1 MAEHLSQETLTRYA
15 GRALSPTELLAAD
28 DHLAA
33 CAVCRERL
41 EDQSEA
47 RAVVQALR
55 AESAATPFT
64 HLDYEQL
71 EAVVDG
77 AAGEVER
84 EIVSNH
90 AQLCAACADELN
102 ELMALKS
109 QFEARSASRHE

>member
-15 GRALSPTELLAAD
+15 GRALSPTDRLAAD

-55 AESAATPFT
+55 AESAATPLT

-77 AAGEVER
+77 TAGHVER
-84 EIVSNH
+84 EIVNSH
-90 AQLCAACADELN
+90 TQVCAACADELN
-102 ELMALKS
+102 ELMAL
-109 QFEARSASRHE
+109 QAQLQA